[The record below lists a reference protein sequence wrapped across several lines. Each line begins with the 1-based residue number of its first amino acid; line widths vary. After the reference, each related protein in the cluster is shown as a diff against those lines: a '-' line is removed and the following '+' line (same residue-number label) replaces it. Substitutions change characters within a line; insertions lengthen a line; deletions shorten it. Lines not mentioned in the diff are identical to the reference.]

1 MTNTSYH
8 QKLSLDDKKPICSLC
23 NEESLYYCT
32 MNDEYYCVKHVLGH
46 DENELL
52 LYFLKD
58 HYLDLSM
65 EEAEHN
71 SRIEKIAEIILSD
84 NISLDEQEQN
94 KLKKYHIFAMQNY
107 GLNQDEASE
116 LVNEAFLYLKLKQAP
131 DIDPLTKGDEFGAG
145 FS

>member
-1 MTNTSYH
+1 MG
-8 QKLSLDDKKPICSLC
+8 
-23 NEESLYYCT
+23 ES
-32 MNDEYYCVKHVLGH
+32 
-46 DENELL
+46 
-52 LYFLKD
+52 
-58 HYLDLSM
+58 
-65 EEAEHN
+65 EHN
-71 SRIEKIAEIILSD
+71 LRIEKIAEIILSD

-107 GLNQDEASE
+107 GLNQDESYD